1 MTSQADNQVKP
12 GVRTERGAPVRLHGV
27 VSCVGSQPPKGYI
40 QWHTW
45 AEEQHKAGL
54 RQSRCA
60 HCGKWKYPQEMS
72 ALEETHK
79 GTTRKH
85 GGTVI
90 ITKHKVCNE
99 CAANDKVSDHADS
112 ERGA

>member
-1 MTSQADNQVKP
+1 MTLGGKETVSKP
-12 GVRTERGAPVRLHGV
+12 ESNDAAERASGSLERM

-99 CAANDKVSDHADS
+99 CAANT
-112 ERGA
+112 RI

>member
-1 MTSQADNQVKP
+1 MRPPIPNSQAQQALPINP
-12 GVRTERGAPVRLHGV
+12 RRGRRFGISELLAA
-27 VSCVGSQPPKGYI
+27 VGSQPPKGYI

-45 AEEQHKAGL
+45 AEVQHNAGL

-99 CAANDKVSDHADS
+99 CAANG
-112 ERGA
+112 GAKASGA

>member
-1 MTSQADNQVKP
+1 MDEYATYMMGDGRESEPAKP
-12 GVRTERGAPVRLHGV
+12 SSLERV
-27 VSCVGSQPPKGYI
+27 VSCVGSQPPQGYI

-45 AEEQHKAGL
+45 AEKQHKAGL

-72 ALEETHK
+72 ALDETHK

-85 GGTVI
+85 GGTTI

-99 CAANDKVSDHADS
+99 CAANS
-112 ERGA
+112 